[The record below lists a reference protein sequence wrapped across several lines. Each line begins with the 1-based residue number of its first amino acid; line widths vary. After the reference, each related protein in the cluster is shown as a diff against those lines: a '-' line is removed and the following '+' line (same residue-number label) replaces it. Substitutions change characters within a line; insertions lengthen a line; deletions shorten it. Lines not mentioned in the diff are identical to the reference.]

1 MCFFS
6 SSNYHFFFQILI
18 YHYVYFRISRETD
31 FNSEKIIAD
40 GLKADVSLYLLYNRS
55 YNATRR
61 RTYTTLP
68 GLHSCYSES
77 RDLEVF
83 SEMEKS
89 NNNENYKE
97 IDDENKS
104 ENNIENKYE
113 NEKGNKNKDYRIML
127 PVGIDQHKKVRI
139 TASRIFKRNHDLLSK
154 LDKKKFLG
162 KSEDDMKTIFKSKEY
177 ETEIKSL
184 MSPRSVLKSIN
195 IPSTISQYTFLKK
208 MKKSVV
214 TSLDEEDEN
223 VDTFVTKIG
232 ILLCPNPYT
241 EKNHKKEMFP
251 KGIYLGRRTSFSL
264 LPGLESF
271 LNYENCET
279 DSSGCVGNDMRL
291 SNIGCKRSEF
301 IQEAL
306 NSNQMKRTV
315 ENNYST
321 YASLFNIGSTLQK
334 PRTLSVTFSPDIVEK
349 EWKEKDDTRSPTR
362 SLHEC
367 DGNYMNNEPPYIKSD
382 NLNQAS
388 TDSGFLRCFNING
401 SEMCHHGAINDAV
414 FSLSEKRVA
423 SAGGDKLIKI
433 WDPRDGSYVRSL
445 AGHKGEVNS
454 VRYTTDEIYLVSA
467 GSDMEILIWD
477 LISAEVICRLLGH
490 SDIITNIAISSD
502 CHFIVSSSLDTIIKT
517 WYLTPRRPDA
527 PEPPQLMSKTD
538 TTAMIK
544 WSAPSAFN
552 LELSAY
558 HLQHRVG
565 SKGPWI
571 PSEFNSNSS
580 PAYSLPPWSRSK
592 TLTKL
597 EPCTPYQFRLCA
609 ENEMGRSD
617 WSKPSKS
624 FKTEIGPPT
633 QLQYP
638 TSCYSTANSITLFCF
653 VPNPALYG
661 AASDI
666 FHITRTVNLN
676 VKVHM

>member
-6 SSNYHFFFQILI
+6 SSNYHLFFQILF

-31 FNSEKIIAD
+31 FNSEKIKAD

-251 KGIYLGRRTSFSL
+251 KGIYLGF
-264 LPGLESF
+264 
-271 LNYENCET
+271 
-279 DSSGCVGNDMRL
+279 
-291 SNIGCKRSEF
+291 
-301 IQEAL
+301 
-306 NSNQMKRTV
+306 
-315 ENNYST
+315 
-321 YASLFNIGSTLQK
+321 
-334 PRTLSVTFSPDIVEK
+334 
-349 EWKEKDDTRSPTR
+349 
-362 SLHEC
+362 
-367 DGNYMNNEPPYIKSD
+367 
-382 NLNQAS
+382 
-388 TDSGFLRCFNING
+388 
-401 SEMCHHGAINDAV
+401 
-414 FSLSEKRVA
+414 
-423 SAGGDKLIKI
+423 
-433 WDPRDGSYVRSL
+433 
-445 AGHKGEVNS
+445 
-454 VRYTTDEIYLVSA
+454 
-467 GSDMEILIWD
+467 
-477 LISAEVICRLLGH
+477 
-490 SDIITNIAISSD
+490 
-502 CHFIVSSSLDTIIKT
+502 
-517 WYLTPRRPDA
+517 
-527 PEPPQLMSKTD
+527 
-538 TTAMIK
+538 
-544 WSAPSAFN
+544 
-552 LELSAY
+552 
-558 HLQHRVG
+558 
-565 SKGPWI
+565 
-571 PSEFNSNSS
+571 
-580 PAYSLPPWSRSK
+580 
-592 TLTKL
+592 
-597 EPCTPYQFRLCA
+597 
-609 ENEMGRSD
+609 
-617 WSKPSKS
+617 
-624 FKTEIGPPT
+624 
-633 QLQYP
+633 
-638 TSCYSTANSITLFCF
+638 
-653 VPNPALYG
+653 
-661 AASDI
+661 
-666 FHITRTVNLN
+666 
-676 VKVHM
+676 